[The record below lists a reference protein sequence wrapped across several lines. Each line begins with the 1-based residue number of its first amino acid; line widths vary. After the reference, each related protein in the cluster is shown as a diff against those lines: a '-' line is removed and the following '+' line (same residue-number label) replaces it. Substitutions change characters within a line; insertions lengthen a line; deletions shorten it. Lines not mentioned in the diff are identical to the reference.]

1 MITNKTK
8 YALKALYRLA
18 VLPTDAPVLIAEIAE
33 AEQIPRK
40 FLELIL
46 VELKQHGLLKSRKGR
61 GGGYSLARAPREIS
75 LADVLRITDGPLA
88 PVPCLSKTG
97 YERCAECRD
106 EASCAVRL
114 GFKEPY
120 GQYVRHLE
128 TTTVADVVSQ
138 VEQSKHTP
146 EPILRYSI

>member
-18 VLPTDAPVLIAEIAE
+18 ILPQDEPILIAEIAE
-33 AEQIPRK
+33 LEQIPRK

-46 VELKQHGLLKSRKGR
+46 VELKQHGILKSRKGR
-61 GGGYSLARAPREIS
+61 GGGYSLAKATKDIS

-97 YERCAECRD
+97 YERCSECQD
-106 EASCAVRL
+106 EVSCAVRL
-114 GFKEPY
+114 GFKDPY
-120 GQYVRHLE
+120 GEYVRSLE
-128 TTTVADVVSQ
+128 NTTLADMVERVAT
-138 VEQSKHTP
+138 SKETRSP
-146 EPILRYSI
+146 VLRYSI